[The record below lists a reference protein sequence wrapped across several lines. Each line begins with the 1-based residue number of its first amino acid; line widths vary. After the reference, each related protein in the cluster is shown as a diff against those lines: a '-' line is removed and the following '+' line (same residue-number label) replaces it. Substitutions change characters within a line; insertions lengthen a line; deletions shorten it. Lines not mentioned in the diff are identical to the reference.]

1 MSIRVRAQESNGV
14 INIRALM
21 SHDMLVPDDDGGPHF
36 IETVEV
42 ARNGNTAITAN
53 WNYTVSRNPFLQVEI
68 DGSAG
73 DTVSISWT
81 DNKGES
87 DSTEVEVR

>member
-14 INIRALM
+14 VNIRALM

-36 IETVEV
+36 IETVEI
-42 ARNGNTAITAN
+42 ARNGDTVLTAH
-53 WNYTVSRNPFLQVEI
+53 WNYTVSRNPFVQTEI

-73 DTVSISWT
+73 DTVSVSWT
-81 DNKGES
+81 DTEGES
-87 DSTEVEVR
+87 DSTEVEVG

>member
-14 INIRALM
+14 INIRALI

-42 ARNGNTAITAN
+42 ARNGSNVLTAN
-53 WNYTVSRNPFLQVEI
+53 WNYTVSRNPFLQTEI
-68 DGSAG
+68 DGSSG

>member
-14 INIRALM
+14 INIRALI

-42 ARNGNTAITAN
+42 ARNGSNVLTAN
-53 WNYTVSRNPFLQVEI
+53 WNYTVSRNPFLQTEI
-68 DGSAG
+68 DGASG